1 MPIAKTK
8 RTHWTSSET
17 TRMISLYIEGKSI
30 SEIASLFDT
39 TEKTIHNKIHHL
51 DGHVLPIV
59 RKIHMR
65 TLDDYF
71 VLDKIIST
79 LLTAWGATPSS
90 LQSVQEALDSV
101 EYSPYP
107 PPPPT
112 KANPNEISP

>member
-79 LLTAWGATPSS
+79 LLTAWGGNSFFFTVRSRSPRFRRIFAIPAAASN
-90 LQSVQEALDSV
+90 QSQ
-101 EYSPYP
+101 PQ
-107 PPPPT
+107 
-112 KANPNEISP
+112 